1 MFSSA
6 LVNLYTSDI
15 EAQVGFYRD
24 LLGFSETFRTPRE
37 GTPTHVEL
45 TLGGFTLGLG
55 TVAAAKAVH
64 GVDATPGA
72 PTMALVV
79 WTDDVDAAF
88 AQVTAAGAPVVRA
101 PPDSGNGNRNAL
113 VRDPDGTLVELVAK
127 VST

>member
-1 MFSSA
+1 MSTSA
-6 LVNLYTSDI
+6 LVNLYMSDI
-15 EAQVGFYRD
+15 EAAVAFYRD
-24 LLGFSETFRTPRE
+24 LLGFTETFRTPRE
-37 GTPTHVEL
+37 GTPQHVEL
-45 TLGGFTLGLG
+45 ALGGFTLGLG

-79 WTDDVDAAF
+79 WTEDVDAAL
-88 AQVTAAGAPVVRA
+88 AQVTAAGAPAVRE
-101 PPDSGNGNRNAL
+101 PHDSGNGNRNAL

>member
-1 MFSSA
+1 MFTSA

-15 EAQVGFYRD
+15 EAAVAFYRD
-24 LLGFSETFRTPRE
+24 VIGFTETFRTPRE
-37 GTPTHVEL
+37 GTPAHVEL

-55 TVAAAKAVH
+55 SVPAAKAVH

-88 AQVTAAGAPVVRA
+88 AQVTAAGAPVVQE
-101 PPDSGNGNRNAL
+101 PHDSGNGNRNAL
-113 VRDPDGTLVELVAK
+113 VRDRDGTLVELVGKDTA
-127 VST
+127 